1 MHYGGRAAPLFVEH
15 ALLALALG
23 VGDQVVRQAIAK
35 IVAMSETEA
44 PADRQRLEEA
54 FTAACRML
62 GLEPS

>member
-1 MHYGGRAAPLFVEH
+1 
-15 ALLALALG
+15 
-23 VGDQVVRQAIAK
+23 VRQAIAK